1 MQNLV
6 NFFCP
11 IDSSSEITRIGK
23 LETFQTAVEKEMKEL
38 EAVSQDTQVLVFRSV
53 DGTMGATRI
62 MVLCTNNATANGFFI
77 FHAVEAALEKVY
89 PELYKEKRFVVFMY
103 PKQ

>member
-1 MQNLV
+1 MENLV

-11 IDSSSEITRIGK
+11 VDSSSEITKLGK
-23 LETFQTAVEKEMKEL
+23 LEAFQATVVKVMTEQMAVD
-38 EAVSQDTQVLVFRSV
+38 SDTQVLVFRSV

-62 MVLCTNNATANGFFI
+62 MVLCTNNATADGFFI

-89 PELYKEKRFVVFMY
+89 PELYKEKRFVVLMY